1 MRSVTGSLKSE
12 NLHQLV
18 RLAKE
23 QTGDELSVHEQA
35 GLERLEQALASRRA
49 RGNRTWMWAAAF
61 AAAVGGTLLLFLP
74 RLLGTRALSVDVV
87 SGTVSEGGYVRP
99 AQGGDALLR
108 FSDGSEVK
116 LDSGARARVTEL
128 KTNGARVL
136 LESGRARVHVVHRAD
151 TKWAIDAGPF
161 TVQVTGTEFDLSW
174 ASVGELLDLH
184 LHNGSVVVSG
194 PFTLGGVGV
203 GPGQHLIAN
212 LKGSITLETDTAEPE
227 TTPRPSTT
235 EAADEGA
242 AAAELTGG
250 DATGESPVTESER
263 ARSRLSNGRHAAN
276 SNNGWSAM
284 VARGQFA
291 SVLEEAERRGIATTL
306 SRAPLDDL
314 AALADAAR
322 YMRRDDWARRAYH
335 AERGRFPASRRG
347 REAAFFLGGLA
358 EGDSELSAALE
369 WYDRY
374 LSDSPRGTYASQALG
389 HKMVLIRKLQGAA
402 AAAQIA
408 GDYLERFPDGPYASG
423 AKKLLAP

>member
-1 MRSVTGSLKSE
+1 LQ
-12 NLHQLV
+12 QLL

-23 QTGDELSVHEQA
+23 EAGDELSAHEQA
-35 GLERLEQALASRRA
+35 GLERLEQALASRR
-49 RGNRTWMWAAAF
+49 GSRTWKWALSF
-61 AAAVGGTLLLFLP
+61 AAVLGGTLLFFLP
-74 RLLGTRALSVDVV
+74 RLLGTRALSVEVV

-99 AQGGDALLR
+99 TQGGDALLR

-128 KTNGARVL
+128 KTHGARVL

-151 TKWAIDAGPF
+151 TKWALDAGPF

-174 ASVGELLDLH
+174 ASADELLDLH

-203 GPGQHLIAN
+203 GPGQHLVAN
-212 LKGSITLETDTAEPE
+212 LKQGSITLETDTAEPE
-227 TTPRPSTT
+227 GSVHSPTEGAN
-235 EAADEGA
+235 EAAGA
-242 AAAELTGG
+242 TENNGG
-250 DATGESPVTESER
+250 DADESAATEGERVKSP
-263 ARSRLSNGRHAAN
+263 LSNGRRAAGSN
-276 SNNGWSAM
+276 SGWSDMIAQ
-284 VARGQFA
+284 GQFA
-291 SVLEEAERRGIATTL
+291 SVLEEADRRGIATTL

-347 REAAFFLGGLA
+347 REAAFVLGGLA
-358 EGDSELSAALE
+358 EADSELSAALE

-374 LSDSPRGTYASQALG
+374 LSDSPHGTYASQALG
-389 HKMVLIRKLQGAA
+389 HKMVLIRKLQGPAA
-402 AAAQIA
+402 ASVIA
-408 GDYLERFPDGPYASG
+408 RDYLERFPDGPYASG